1 MQTDKIFYSL
11 LQAFPSIFFAI
22 IGDTTANV
30 NAYQFVSVELKETA
44 FRIDG
49 VFIPTSETTNQP
61 LYFVEVQFQLDAN
74 FYRRF
79 FGEIFLYLRQNESVN
94 FWGAVVIYPQRS
106 LDPSQYCSV
115 KHF

>member
-11 LQAFPSIFFAI
+11 FQAFPSIFFAI

-61 LYFVEVQFQLDAN
+61 LNQSIFGVLLSSIRNEV
-74 FYRRF
+74 
-79 FGEIFLYLRQNESVN
+79 
-94 FWGAVVIYPQRS
+94 
-106 LDPSQYCSV
+106 
-115 KHF
+115 